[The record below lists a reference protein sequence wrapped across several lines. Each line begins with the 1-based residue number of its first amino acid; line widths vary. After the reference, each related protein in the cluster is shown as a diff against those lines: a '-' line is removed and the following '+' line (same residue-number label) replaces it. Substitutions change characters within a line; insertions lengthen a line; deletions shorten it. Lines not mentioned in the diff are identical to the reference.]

1 MERSCVRS
9 HHSGHSC
16 YSARHLVRPRRVKS
30 GEKGE
35 VERASTSVAKRSP
48 ALMEADKMEA
58 ILAEID
64 ADRADGGG

>member
-1 MERSCVRS
+1 
-9 HHSGHSC
+9 
-16 YSARHLVRPRRVKS
+16 LQ
-30 GEKGE
+30 
-35 VERASTSVAKRSP
+35 KRSP